1 MSGRAFSERYF
12 REMAEVIGHIN
23 CAEVAR
29 AIDLLHDT
37 WLDRG
42 TVYVMGNG
50 GSASTASHFV
60 CDLAKCT
67 IVEGAPRFRVMGL
80 NDNVPLVSALTN
92 DCGFSEVFTE
102 QLKPFLQPG
111 DAVVAI
117 SVHGG
122 AGADRAGPWSQNLL
136 GAVRLAKECG
146 ARTIGF
152 SGFDGGAL
160 MLFCDACVVVPAH
173 STPHVESLHLA
184 LEHLVC
190 AALTERIREHVA
202 GSVSR

>member
-1 MSGRAFSERYF
+1 
-12 REMAEVIGHIN
+12 
-23 CAEVAR
+23 
-29 AIDLLHDT
+29 
-37 WLDRG
+37 
-42 TVYVMGNG
+42 MGNG

-80 NDNVPLVSALTN
+80 NDNVALVSALTN
-92 DCGFSEVFTE
+92 DCGFSEIFTE
-102 QLKPFLQPG
+102 QLQPFLQPG

-122 AGADRAGPWSQNLL
+122 SGADRAGPWSQNLV
-136 GAVRLAKECG
+136 GAVLLAKERG
-146 ARTIGF
+146 ARTLGF

-160 MLFCDACVVVPAH
+160 ARLCDACVVVPAH